1 MQNHEY
7 GYGQQQWQYNREADL
22 TPGSGSLLFIT
33 FFVKYSIKI
42 NAVSR
47 GHSGLSYAADRYDEY
62 GYPPAYTRDSTGM
75 TSLASGR
82 YGEFGSGFGGG
93 YEGNSS
99 SYDQMPARRQPTNQ
113 QPGSQDPIASLLNA
127 RKRREEA
134 TSFFNPPIPRPLLPS
149 LADANPPTMFGSKP
163 NPFAAPSASA
173 YGQPPNHYAEDV
185 LHGLPQSQPLY
196 SRTTFAT
203 AQQAGL
209 QPSMRLTSGGELLHD
224 LRNGNRLKK
233 VLCSLYYLNLR
244 NYSLVMSVAR
254 RSREQGTLAGDQD
267 RLVCRWN
274 NPNR

>member
-1 MQNHEY
+1 
-7 GYGQQQWQYNREADL
+7 
-22 TPGSGSLLFIT
+22 
-33 FFVKYSIKI
+33 
-42 NAVSR
+42 
-47 GHSGLSYAADRYDEY
+47 LSYAADRYDEY

-75 TSLASGR
+75 TSLASSR
-82 YGEFGSGFGGG
+82 YGEFGSGFGCG
-93 YEGNSS
+93 YESNSS
-99 SYDQMPARRQPTNQ
+99 SYDQTPARQPTNQ
-113 QPGSQDPIASLLNA
+113 QPGSQDPIVLLLNA

-163 NPFAAPSASA
+163 ASA
-173 YGQPPNHYAEDV
+173 YGQPPSHYAEDV

-196 SRTTFAT
+196 SRTTFST

-244 NYSLVMSVAR
+244 NSHAHSLSCSALPRTRNSGWRPGPARLSV
-254 RSREQGTLAGDQD
+254 E
-267 RLVCRWN
+267 
-274 NPNR
+274 